1 MHSNSKILTI
11 DENIAAYKGKNAIK
25 QYIKNKNKKFGVKL
39 FTKTNWITGYCY
51 SVIHYKS
58 KGFIYN
64 NKLGL
69 ETSIEEEL
77 SIGHSYRNKHIT

>member
-39 FTKTNWITGYCY
+39 FTKTN
-51 SVIHYKS
+51 
-58 KGFIYN
+58 
-64 NKLGL
+64 
-69 ETSIEEEL
+69 
-77 SIGHSYRNKHIT
+77 